1 MRAAIISTLLLLCAL
16 ALISCKTNP
25 VKEPIE
31 PQTQILWD
39 TVYIETTD
47 TVYLPFD
54 SVEHQLG
61 IAIRQRDSLSN
72 LLFIDRYKLEKIR
85 FYLNITLRDRS
96 QDKFL
101 KGWIRRAL
109 E

>member
-1 MRAAIISTLLLLCAL
+1 MKTVILSYLLLGCTLVW
-16 ALISCKTNP
+16 ISCKPNA
-25 VKEPIE
+25 VKDKIA
-31 PQTQILWD
+31 TQNQIVWD
-39 TVYIETTD
+39 TIYIETTD

-54 SVEHQLG
+54 SVEYQLSL
-61 IAIRQRDSLSN
+61 AIRQRDSISN

-85 FYLNITLRDRS
+85 FYLGITLRDRS

-101 KGWIRRAL
+101 KGWIKRAL